1 MYRSGKNVAKHLTVS
16 YVGNP
21 DNACYCLRDQGFS
34 CFKSGVLNMAPCK
47 RAPDME
53 MGAPIALSFPH
64 FYQADPS
71 FREAVGGLNPK

>member
-1 MYRSGKNVAKHLTVS
+1 MVVRHRLTNKICLIL
-16 YVGNP
+16 GNP

>member
-1 MYRSGKNVAKHLTVS
+1 
-16 YVGNP
+16 
-21 DNACYCLRDQGFS
+21 
-34 CFKSGVLNMAPCK
+34 MAPCK

-71 FREAVGGLNPK
+71 FREAVGGLNPKYVVNQSLKLT